1 MAEKQN
7 TPEIRFEGFTD
18 PWEQRKLGEL
28 CELNPTAVL
37 PDSFEYVDL
46 ESVAGTDMISHRR
59 EEKLTAPSRAQRLAS
74 FGDIFYQTVRPYQKN
89 NYFYELPDEDYVFST
104 GYAQLRPLCDGR
116 FLFSSLQRDQFVSC
130 VLEHCTGTS
139 YPAINA
145 NDLAALFLAVPID
158 AEEQRLVGSILKPI
172 DSLITLH
179 QRKHDKLCTLKKS
192 MLDKMFP
199 KPGETE
205 PEIRFEG
212 FTDPWEQRKLGNCG
226 TTYGGLTGKT
236 KEDFGHGNARFIPY
250 TNVFDNPLT
259 DTKRLGAVEID
270 SSQNQVAYGD
280 AFFTVSSE
288 TPDEVG
294 MSSVWLSNQED
305 VYLNSFCFG
314 YRQDSTFDPHY
325 LAYMLRSRSVR
336 SNLTLLAQGI
346 SRFNISK
353 NKVMELSVPV
363 PSAVEQEQLGQYFTK
378 LDSLIT
384 LHQRMC
390 PIFSFCAHGSRT
402 NFAQT
407 LQGWLQILRYPRP
420 IPKMLVSPSAP
431 ASGVF
436 GTAKGAFI
444 CASSSAGASTSSPSA
459 RKNFIT
465 SSTLCCRESLS
476 SP

>member
-7 TPEIRFEGFTD
+7 IPEIRFEGFTD

-28 CELNPTAVL
+28 GFAQSGIGFPDTEQGGTEGTPFFKVSDMNMPGNEHEL
-37 PDSFEYVDL
+37 
-46 ESVAGTDMISHRR
+46 VAS
-59 EEKLTAPSRAQRLAS
+59 
-74 FGDIFYQTVRPYQKN
+74 N
-89 NYFYELPDEDYVFST
+89 NYVTPEQIARMGWHPINQVPAIFFAKVGAAVMLNRKRLVNKPFLLDNNTMAFSM
-104 GYAQLRPLCDGR
+104 D
-116 FLFSSLQRDQFVSC
+116 SSLLNTQFGQSLFERLDLTSLIQVGALPSYNSSDVESITVS
-130 VLEHCTGTS
+130 LPSTM
-139 YPAINA
+139 
-145 NDLAALFLAVPID
+145 D
-158 AEEQRLVGSILKPI
+158 EQRRIGQCLCNIN
-172 DSLITLH
+172 DLITLH
-179 QRKHDKLCTLKKS
+179 QRKYDKLCTVKKS

-259 DTKRLGAVEID
+259 DTKRLEAVEID

-280 AFFTVSSE
+280 VFFTVSSE

-294 MSSVWLSNQED
+294 MSSVWLSDQED

-325 LAYMLRSRSVR
+325 LAYMLRSSSVR

-363 PSAVEQEQLGQYFTK
+363 PSAVEQKQLGQYFTK
-378 LDSLIT
+378 LDNLIT
-384 LHQRMC
+384 LHQRK
-390 PIFSFCAHGSRT
+390 
-402 NFAQT
+402 
-407 LQGWLQILRYPRP
+407 LELLRN
-420 IPKMLVSPSAP
+420 IK
-431 ASGVF
+431 
-436 GTAKGAFI
+436 K
-444 CASSSAGASTSSPSA
+444 
-459 RKNFIT
+459 
-465 SSTLCCRESLS
+465 SLLDRMFV
-476 SP
+476 